1 MEKKN
6 TGLIITIVVLVVLLF
21 GLFGYVCYDKLYL
34 EKRDDDSSSNIDN
47 TSKAESDNGSGK
59 KYILSNSDLR
69 ESKLEYHIYAIS
81 SNAQI
86 IAYNGEMYIVF
97 NHYENNPSDY
107 VNDCLSN
114 AKFNDN
120 KYVCKSNSD
129 ETKNN
134 TIIKTNIKE
143 SEVYAA
149 SLSGSSLVKGDAKY
163 YSFIIYNN
171 GKVKAFLN
179 EDPLN
184 DVFKSYKV
192 KNVHVYCAKEIDDIG
207 SCKWEY
213 KLSLKDGNTK
223 ILENV
228 E

>member
-6 TGLIITIVVLVVLLF
+6 TGLIITIVVLVVLLL
-21 GLFGYVCYDKLYL
+21 GLLGYVCYDKLYL
-34 EKRDDDSSSNIDN
+34 EKRDDISKVDN
-47 TSKAESDNGSGK
+47 KNNDNDLGK

-120 KYVCKSNSD
+120 KYVCKYSGD

-179 EDPLN
+179 EDSLN
-184 DVFKSYKV
+184 DVFKLYKV